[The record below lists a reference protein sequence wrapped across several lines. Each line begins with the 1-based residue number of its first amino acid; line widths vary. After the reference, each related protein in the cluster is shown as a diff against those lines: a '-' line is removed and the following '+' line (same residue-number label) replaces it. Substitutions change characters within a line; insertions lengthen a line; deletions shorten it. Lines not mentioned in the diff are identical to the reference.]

1 MMAKELGVLLKQID
15 AKKTIVAKFDHSAS
29 AIKRDFL
36 EWVKIEQTYNSN
48 AIEGNTLSRK
58 ETAEVG
64 LKGLTIAGKSI
75 VEHLEVIN
83 HIEAFEY
90 MFELS
95 GDKKSKII
103 KRDVLLLH
111 QIILWN
117 IDQSN
122 AGIYRTVDV
131 RISGSDV
138 VLSSHLKIEEEMVK
152 LIKYM
157 NSSHKLHPVLFAAQ
171 VHLRFVTIH
180 PFIDGNGRTA
190 RLLMNLLLIKEG
202 YPITTIYNKNRTEYI
217 ECLEYAQLSN
227 DESPFNNFI
236 ARKVLEA
243 YRQYPSQTSK
253 KINSSRA
260 DGLMKIGELSKITST
275 PVSTLRFWTDK
286 GLLEVSEISKS
297 RYRYYDSSAIKRV
310 KQITK
315 LQNDRLTIMEIQQKL
330 SE

>member
-1 MMAKELGVLLKQID
+1 
-15 AKKTIVAKFDHSAS
+15 
-29 AIKRDFL
+29 
-36 EWVKIEQTYNSN
+36 
-48 AIEGNTLSRK
+48 
-58 ETAEVG
+58 
-64 LKGLTIAGKSI
+64 
-75 VEHLEVIN
+75 
-83 HIEAFEY
+83 
-90 MFELS
+90 
-95 GDKKSKII
+95 
-103 KRDVLLLH
+103 
-111 QIILWN
+111 
-117 IDQSN
+117 
-122 AGIYRTVDV
+122 
-131 RISGSDV
+131 
-138 VLSSHLKIEEEMVK
+138 
-152 LIKYM
+152 M